1 MQYPE
6 LVLAGELQNRFEFSQ
21 SITPPQLFMN
31 LFSVIR
37 KALPYFPEPGCRSLI
52 PICKWH

>member
-6 LVLAGELQNRFEFSQ
+6 LVLAGELQNLFEFSH
-21 SITPPQLFMN
+21 SITPPQLFTN

-37 KALPYFPEPGCRSLI
+37 KALPYFAGTRLSDPDSDM
-52 PICKWH
+52 